1 MICKTTKEFQNRI
14 LDKMTFSKYPLEKF
28 TIYKNED
35 RPDLGYFIKYSR
47 EGYYDFGIGDYTI
60 PFDFSLSFD
69 HTEELMR
76 FGTVYTGETKF
87 KIENNP
93 VSSFSPSSFFVVEKG
108 LKGQQSWTKGQHFHG
123 AEITIYKKY
132 FDEVIKP
139 NFPKTIDFDNFI
151 VNYTYHYLP
160 LEIASI
166 IQGLRSLA
174 QVDSLTPIYL
184 ESKILECIALVSKE
198 VHSSPENAFTNQ
210 LNYGDIKIGKD
221 RRVTLTASDANAIQK
236 AYDILTKEACN
247 PPTIKSLSKMVFLN
261 EQKLKAGFSAKYH
274 MSISQ
279 YTTSI
284 RMTMAE
290 NLLSTTDLSVDEI
303 SKIVGYN
310 YSGNFVK
317 MFKKV
322 HGKTPLA
329 FRKHKNTL

>member
-1 MICKTTKEFQNRI
+1 MICKTTKEFQNRV
-14 LDKMTFSKYPLEKF
+14 LDKMTFSEYPMENF

-60 PFDFSLSFD
+60 PSNFSLSFD

-93 VSSFSPSSFFVVEKG
+93 ISSFSPSSFFVVEKG
-108 LKGQQSWTKGQHFHG
+108 LKGKQSWTKGQHFHG

-139 NFPKTIDFDNFI
+139 NFPNTIDFDNFI
-151 VNYTYHYLP
+151 VNYTYRYLP
-160 LEIASI
+160 LEISSI
-166 IQGLRSLA
+166 IQSLRSLA

-236 AYDILTKEACN
+236 AHDILTKEACN

-290 NLLSTTDLSVDEI
+290 NLLSTTELSIDEI
-303 SKIVGYN
+303 SKMVGYN

-322 HGKTPLA
+322 HGKTPLS
-329 FRKHKNTL
+329 FRRMKE